1 MQASLVRKAAVRN
14 HGDSLMEKFI
24 HEQNLV
30 LFRKRLAEV
39 KTDAEREL
47 LIRLLA
53 VESAKAPQQQD

>member
-1 MQASLVRKAAVRN
+1 
-14 HGDSLMEKFI
+14 MEKFI
-24 HEQNLV
+24 HEQNLA